1 VDGNIVVYNMIA
13 QDGIVT
19 KINPITGAKVPPIRY
34 ASLEE
39 CLYNLANLLKVQMV
53 HHSVSIHGPRLGCG
67 LAGGEWAKVESIL
80 QRTLIDRGFPV
91 FIYDFERK

>member
-19 KINPITGAKVPPIRY
+19 KIDLITGAKVPPIRY

-39 CLYNLANLLKVQMV
+39 CLYNLANLLKVQIV

-67 LAGGEWAKVESIL
+67 LAGGEWEKVEDIL
-80 QRTLIDRGFPV
+80 KRTLVERGLSV
-91 FIYDFERK
+91 FIYDF